1 MDKIKNLRRKVN
13 QNFKMKIVVAENGFG
28 GGHYAEKFWFWDYM
42 EAHHLAKYKR
52 MNFNSLIPESEER
65 LVRKFFSN

>member
-1 MDKIKNLRRKVN
+1 
-13 QNFKMKIVVAENGFG
+13 
-28 GGHYAEKFWFWDYM
+28 M

-65 LVRKFFSN
+65 QKFLGGGGN

>member
-28 GGHYAEKFWFWDYM
+28 GGH
-42 EAHHLAKYKR
+42 
-52 MNFNSLIPESEER
+52 
-65 LVRKFFSN
+65 